1 MILSELKYIKPA
13 VVGYPLSYFAND
25 EPFAS
30 WFRGLLRN
38 VPETKKQNT
47 PLKKPG
53 KVVRPDKIPNEEIP
67 EWTEHVFL
75 NSFKTNIIE
84 KGPYKGFYEYVTD
97 FSASREI
104 AIEVPRP
111 QGTVLLFGREV
122 KQGQTMDSC
131 RIKFMLEPKYGSLVQ
146 LEISGA
152 VRFRLSRN
160 LVMPVV
166 EKNRSWVDV
175 PAKHVI
181 VPLEGARLILGKNTR
196 PRLTS
201 PLHISDITVRI
212 AKTEMIVKLS
222 ELDLGGTSANPKIR
236 FKKACLMYINN

>member
-1 MILSELKYIKPA
+1 MIHSEMKYIKPA
-13 VVGYPLSYFAND
+13 IVGYPLSYFAND

-38 VPETKKQNT
+38 ASVKKQRT

-53 KVVRPDKIPNEEIP
+53 KVIKPDKTANKEIP

-75 NSFKTNIIE
+75 DSFKTNIID
-84 KGPYKGFYEYVTD
+84 KGPYKGSYEYITD
-97 FSASREI
+97 FSSGREI

-111 QGTVLLFGREV
+111 QGTVLLFGREI
-122 KQGQTMDSC
+122 KKGQTMDSC
-131 RIKFMLEPKYGSLVQ
+131 RIKFILEPKYGRLVQ

-160 LVMPVV
+160 LVMPVI
-166 EKNRSWVDV
+166 ERNKTWVDV
-175 PAKHVI
+175 PTKHVI

-201 PLHISDITVRI
+201 PLHINDIIVRI

-222 ELDLGGTSANPKIR
+222 ELDLGGTAVSPKIR